1 MLETQQNSSKV
12 GRTTAC
18 RAATFFGSPFLRQ
31 LDLCLQFKGPPSESI
46 TCTPTMPSSS
56 ENLEAKGKSH
66 TPSGACVHCK
76 SLKVRCELLP
86 NQAICKRCHAG
97 NYECIPRSRKKR
109 KQAPTHEDLQA
120 RANQQDRQIEALLA
134 KWDQMRISTKMRQL
148 TADGPINLTPATS
161 PSPEAATIS
170 YFSRGRTMWSRAPE
184 IVRGCSLY
192 PTEILELFN
201 IYFHQINPYFC
212 VLDPA
217 LYSDPC
223 DVIWSSPFL
232 FTVICATA
240 SRFSN
245 LRPGLYSKAHD
256 FARDAAATS
265 LIDGSIGVDVCQA
278 YLILAVYPTPKKK
291 WADDRTWLFTG
302 IAVRMA
308 IELKLHQPPGPVHD
322 ERESLNR
329 TRTWLVCF
337 CADTFYTI
345 QRGKLPMLH
354 GDYMARQSRDWYQSS
369 TWEFDVY
376 VCAGVDLLLSA
387 AEWQVNRCRGETV
400 GRRVKDG
407 ILLTTR
413 QKVSFSIQA
422 QEKISRETEFWT
434 ATFKRLH
441 GLNTTPIHAYRMS
454 HMRISSAYLRL
465 AILADGFQC
474 APKETLSR
482 DAEIVRRSIAAAQ
495 EVIQIT
501 LDKSWPHLRFAMD
514 GHFLHIAFA
523 AAFLMNLLRPRF
535 LHLLYEETRQEIVA
549 LVKRLCSLLGCEH
562 VALNAR
568 HAPAQYSR
576 FLSSLLSKHN
586 NSEARNDLDALAFF
600 FQHSV
605 TETDLAYFEYYLS

>member
-1 MLETQQNSSKV
+1 MH
-12 GRTTAC
+12 
-18 RAATFFGSPFLRQ
+18 
-31 LDLCLQFKGPPSESI
+31 
-46 TCTPTMPSSS
+46 SSS
-56 ENLEAKGKSH
+56 ENIEEKGRSH

-109 KQAPTHEDLQA
+109 KQAPTHEDLQT
-120 RANQQDRQIEALLA
+120 RAHQQDRQIEALLA
-134 KWDQMRISTKMRQL
+134 KWDQMRISTKMHQL

-201 IYFHQINPYFC
+201 IYFQQINPYFC
-212 VLDPA
+212 ILDPA

-223 DVIWSSPFL
+223 DVMWSSPFL

-240 SRFSN
+240 SRFYN

-256 FARDAAATS
+256 LARDAAATS

-291 WADDRTWLFTG
+291 WADDRSWLFIG

-308 IELKLHQPPGPVHD
+308 IELKLDQPPGPVHD

-329 TRTWLVCF
+329 TRTWLFCF
-337 CADTFYTI
+337 CVDTFHTI
-345 QRGKLPMLH
+345 QQGKLPMLH
-354 GDYMARQSRDWYQSS
+354 GDHMARQSRDWYQSS
-369 TWEFDVY
+369 TLEFDVY

-387 AEWQVNRCRGETV
+387 AEWQVNYCRGGNSFILHPGSRENFE
-400 GRRVKDG
+400 RDG
-407 ILLTTR
+407 ILERNL
-413 QKVSFSIQA
+413 QA
-422 QEKISRETEFWT
+422 ASWPEYD
-434 ATFKRLH
+434 A
-441 GLNTTPIHAYRMS
+441 NTHLSSEAHTGVF
-454 HMRISSAYLRL
+454 RISVCCLQPDLLCSISAYLRL

-474 APKETLSR
+474 APKEALSR

-523 AAFLMNLLRPRF
+523 AAFLINLLRPRF

-568 HAPAQYSR
+568 DAPAQVLSIS
-576 FLSSLLSKHN
+576 LVSSLKT
-586 NSEARNDLDALAFF
+586 
-600 FQHSV
+600 Q
-605 TETDLAYFEYYLS
+605 